1 MAFDGSGNY
10 VPAAAPNFPAI
21 SGNVISATYYNAT
34 INELC
39 TSGLSLVLTRDGQ
52 GKPSAPI
59 NWNNQNLTGVAV
71 FAATSASF
79 TSALPVTSGGTGLL
93 AVPTNGQILIGNGTN
108 YTLASLTAGAN
119 ITITPGA
126 GSITIA
132 AASASGVLT
141 ISGGTTGLTYTG
153 TTAIT
158 TGGTLAVANGGTGV
172 TSSTGSG
179 SVVLSTSP
187 TIATATLSNATL
199 TTPSLSSAT
208 LTGSP
213 IAPTP
218 LTADSST
225 AVATTAFVKAQNYIT
240 SSALSPYA
248 PLASPPLTGTPTTVG
263 FEIGFRD
270 VPQNSQTSAYQL
282 VLTDRGKHIAITT
295 GGITVPANGTVA
307 FGIGSAVTIVNDS
320 ASTQTIAITTDTM
333 TLAGSSTTGT
343 RTIAINGIATLLK
356 IAATRWLISG
366 NVS

>member
-10 VPAAAPNFPAI
+10 VPASAPNFPAI

-59 NWNNQNLTGVAV
+59 NWNNQNLTAVAT

-79 TSALPVTSGGTGLL
+79 TNALPVTSGGTGLL
-93 AVPTNGQILIGNGTN
+93 TVPTNGQVLIGNGTN

-119 ITITPGA
+119 ITITSGA

-132 AASASGVLT
+132 ATSTAVATV
-141 ISGGTTGLTYTG
+141 SGGTTGLTFTG
-153 TTAIT
+153 TTALT
-158 TGGTLAVANGGTGV
+158 LGGTLAVANGGTGV
-172 TSSTGSG
+172 ASSTGTG
-179 SVVLSTSP
+179 SNVLSIGP
-187 TIATATLSNATL
+187 TF
-199 TTPSLSSAT
+199 
-208 LTGSP
+208 TGVP
-213 IAPTP
+213 VAPT
-218 LTADSST
+218 A
-225 AVATTAFVKAQNYIT
+225 AVNTNTTQLATTAFVIGQGYT
-240 SSALSPYA
+240 TGTGYA
-248 PLASPPLTGTPTTVG
+248 PLASPALTGAPTTVG

-270 VPQNSQTSAYQL
+270 VPQNSQTTSYQL
-282 VLTDRGKHIAITT
+282 VLTDRGKHISITT

-320 ASTQTIAITTDTM
+320 GSTQTIAITTDTM
-333 TLAGSSTTGT
+333 TLAGTATTGT
-343 RTIAINGIATLLK
+343 RTIAANGIATLLK

>member
-1 MAFDGSGNY
+1 MAYDGSGNY
-10 VPAAAPNFPAI
+10 VPASAPNFPAI

-34 INELC
+34 INELA

-52 GKPSAPI
+52 GKPSGPI
-59 NWNNQNLTGVAV
+59 GWNNQNLTGVAV

-93 AVPTNGQILIGNGTN
+93 AAPTNGQLLIGNGTN

-119 ITITPGA
+119 ITITPGV

-132 AASASGVLT
+132 APTAVLT
-141 ISGGTTGLTYTG
+141 ISGGTTGLTFTG

-172 TSSTGSG
+172 TTSTGTG
-179 SVVLSTSP
+179 SNVLSASPALTGTPTAP
-187 TIATATLSNATL
+187 TIA
-199 TTPSLSSAT
+199 SS
-208 LTGSP
+208 
-213 IAPTP
+213 
-218 LTADSST
+218 DNST
-225 AVATTAFVKAQNYIT
+225 VLATTAFVKAQSYIT
-240 SSALSPYA
+240 AAALSSYA
-248 PLASPPLTGTPTTVG
+248 PLASPALTGAPMTVG

-270 VPQNSQTSAYQL
+270 VPQNAQTSAYQL
-282 VLTDRGKHIAITT
+282 VLTDRGKHISITT

-320 ASTQTIAITTDTM
+320 GSTQTVAITTDTM
-333 TLAGSSTTGT
+333 TLAGTATTGT
-343 RTIAINGIATLLK
+343 RTLAINGIATLLK